1 MSRHGGGPFAA
12 IGASISATRYR
23 RNAARRHLFTLAFP
37 GGGAPQRVAAA
48 LAGGK
53 MAARVKNW
61 KKFQHFKDRKP
72 PWIKLYRDLLDDPDW
87 HELSGDEAKALVM
100 IWLVASENDG
110 KLPDNR
116 KLAFRLRIDERQ
128 VETLLKYCM
137 SHWLDRD
144 DIQAI
149 SSQYQSDSPLSAG
162 DSENKIWALS
172 HAGTGN
178 PPIADDSDAPLAV
191 HEIGRWRSA
200 VQSDAALSDIA
211 CDYAPKAHQNT
222 VRVTPGTPQ
231 WNAWLSHYASRNK
244 LTHRLMSEAGDF
256 NLHFLVP
263 SEYPPPET

>member
-1 MSRHGGGPFAA
+1 
-12 IGASISATRYR
+12 
-23 RNAARRHLFTLAFP
+23 
-37 GGGAPQRVAAA
+37 
-48 LAGGK
+48 

-110 KLPDNR
+110 NLPDNR

-128 VETLLKYCM
+128 VETLLKYCL

-144 DIQAI
+144 DTEAI
-149 SSQYQSDSPLSAG
+149 SSQHQSDSPLSAG
-162 DSENKIWALS
+162 DSEKRIS
-172 HAGTGN
+172 VFSDEGTSRA
-178 PPIADDSDAPLAV
+178 PTADHSDSLLAV

-200 VQSDAALSDIA
+200 LQSDAKLSDTE
-211 CDYAPKAHQNT
+211 CDYASNAPQNT
-222 VRVTPGTPQ
+222 VRVTPGSPQ
-231 WNAWLSHYASRNK
+231 WNAWLAHYASRNK

>member
-1 MSRHGGGPFAA
+1 
-12 IGASISATRYR
+12 
-23 RNAARRHLFTLAFP
+23 
-37 GGGAPQRVAAA
+37 
-48 LAGGK
+48 

-100 IWLVASENDG
+100 IWLVASESDG
-110 KLPDNR
+110 DLPDNR

-128 VETLLKYCM
+128 VETLLKYCL

-144 DIQAI
+144 DTDAI
-149 SSQYQSDSPLSAG
+149 SSQYQTASPVLAG
-162 DSENKIWALS
+162 DSGKRTSVLS
-172 HAGTGN
+172 DEGTSGA
-178 PPIADDSDAPLAV
+178 PIADHPDALLAV
-191 HEIGRWRSA
+191 HEIGRWRS
-200 VQSDAALSDIA
+200 VLQSDAKLSDTA
-211 CDYAPKAHQNT
+211 CEYASKAQNT

-231 WNAWLSHYASRNK
+231 WNAWLAHYASRNK